1 MGCPLKGG
9 GGLYSR
15 MVIAAVLLAAGEG
28 KRMGGVA
35 KPAIELQGVSLIKRA
50 LFALSGAG
58 VDEVAVVLG
67 HQAELVGQLVQ
78 DFPVTVVRNENYRQG
93 QMSSVHA
100 GLTQLSG
107 KFDAVLVCLADQ
119 PLINSQ
125 DLIGLIAAY
134 KQRDGGSIVVPRVG
148 GRRGNPIIFDWN
160 TREQILAEGK
170 DFGCRQFIDRNPELV
185 RVFDSENDHF
195 VIDLDTPGD
204 LQNLEKRLGMR
215 LGLPAAQAALA

>member
-28 KRMGGVA
+28 RRMGGIA
-35 KPAIELQGVSLIKRA
+35 KPAIELQGVPLIKRA

-67 HQAELVGQLVQ
+67 HQAELVGQLVE
-78 DFPVTVVRNENYRQG
+78 DFPVTIARNDNYRQG

-100 GLTQLSG
+100 GLAQLSG

-119 PLINSQ
+119 PLVNSQ
-125 DLIGLIAAY
+125 DLISLIAAY
-134 KQRDGGSIVVPRVG
+134 KQRDGGSVVVPRVH

-160 TREQILAEGK
+160 TREQILAGERNL
-170 DFGCRQFIDRNPELV
+170 GCRQFIDGNPELV
-185 RVFDSENDHF
+185 RVFDCENDHF
-195 VIDLDTPGD
+195 VVDLDTADD
-204 LQNLEKRLGMR
+204 LLRLEDRLGMR
-215 LGLPAAQAALA
+215 LKLPADQAALA